1 MAMLTVRQQKWAIRL
16 VALLFVILCANT
28 LRRMAE
34 TPEIHRKI
42 LGGLVTSLVL
52 NAGLLLS
59 SFSHRNWIRYSLG
72 VLLIPSALG
81 VAFVLTDYHLIMS
94 ALSIVFHVWLI
105 SWLFTRRVTDEN
117 SPNIA
122 R

>member
-1 MAMLTVRQQKWAIRL
+1 MPRLTVRQQKWAIRV
-16 VALLFVILCANT
+16 VAILFVVLCANT

-42 LGGLVTSLVL
+42 IGGLITSLVL

-59 SFSHRNWIRYSLG
+59 SFPHRSWIRHSLG

-81 VAFVLTDYHLIMS
+81 VAFVLADYHLILS
-94 ALSIVFHVWLI
+94 AFSIVFHIWLVA
-105 SWLFTRRVTDEN
+105 WLFMRRVT
-117 SPNIA
+117 A
-122 R
+122 